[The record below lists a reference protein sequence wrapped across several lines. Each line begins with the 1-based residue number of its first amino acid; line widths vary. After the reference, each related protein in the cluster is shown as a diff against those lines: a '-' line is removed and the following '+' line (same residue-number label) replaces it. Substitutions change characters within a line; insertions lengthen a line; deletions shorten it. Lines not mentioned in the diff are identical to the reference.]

1 MSDDEEVATVPA
13 DELEQVICSLA
24 SSSLDSKQ
32 RSKRMEVLQQALE
45 LVDTEE
51 GVTALVELEGM

>member
-1 MSDDEEVATVPA
+1 MSDEEDEVATMPG
-13 DELEQVICSLA
+13 LEQVICLLA

-45 LVDTEE
+45 LVDDE
-51 GVTALVELEGM
+51 GVTALAELEGM